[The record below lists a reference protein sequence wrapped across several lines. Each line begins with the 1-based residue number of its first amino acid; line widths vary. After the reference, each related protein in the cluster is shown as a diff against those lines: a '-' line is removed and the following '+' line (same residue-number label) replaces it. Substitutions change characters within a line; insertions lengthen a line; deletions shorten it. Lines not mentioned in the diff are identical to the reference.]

1 MGGVLLAAIR
11 RWVLGDLWRGLQR
24 WLARVDPAAP
34 GVEGRC
40 GSCGVVCEDE
50 KAVQ

>member
-1 MGGVLLAAIR
+1 MAGYLLAGLGLGVLCA
-11 RWVLGDLWRGLQR
+11 LWGGLQR

-40 GSCGVVCEDE
+40 GSCGVVCEE
-50 KAVQ
+50 EER